1 MWRTRWQSLERNPT
15 AHFRT
20 RSDLSNPPR
29 SVDPALWAAIIN
41 RSQLTCK
48 MKPVTHPS
56 FDPNQPRSGRGG
68 DSPEGLDLS
77 PDAWPRARATE
88 GSSAQVCG
96 RLTTGTLGHVVF
108 TQRFCYKAEQLAF
121 PDKGQWALGAH
132 FWWGRNS
139 GGWPQAPSVP
149 WPRP

>member
-15 AHFRT
+15 AHFCT

-29 SVDPALWAAIIN
+29 SVDPVLWAAIIN
-41 RSQLTCK
+41 QSQLTRK

-56 FDPNQPRSGRGG
+56 FDPNHPRSGRGG

-108 TQRFCYKAEQLAF
+108 TQRFCYKAEHLAF
-121 PDKGQWALGAH
+121 LDEGQRALGAH
-132 FWWGRNS
+132 FWWGRN
-139 GGWPQAPSVP
+139 GGGCPQVPSM
-149 WPRP
+149 PRPRP